1 MLSSV
6 FIRICCIYLLRLLNM
21 ISRELQNR
29 IMLLAIILYSAYMIV
44 DLGVNNSSNFWD
56 FEVYYHAAD
65 SEANVYSEGFAS
77 EMGDEHGALSY
88 KYPPLTKYLFVPFTM
103 LELKTAKLV
112 WFAIILIISG
122 MLVFVFSRIIKPNAP
137 SYIWLVLLFGFNA
150 CFYTSLQTG
159 NINVMVCL
167 LIYLAFV
174 YYLLGNYTLFVTFV
188 LAASVFKLTPLLFL
202 ALLWIDGERKHL
214 GISLFFTIVYLGLN
228 ALTPN
233 FNDFIESLMT
243 GSDERG
249 IVNPS
254 LYTFFGDIQM
264 YISDKL
270 NIGLV
275 WLDEALYVMAIVA
288 VGILSWKRLMSLESR
303 SDKFVLVLL
312 AGLLLLPR
320 IKNYEYTLLL
330 PIAMIMLIHW
340 KHYFNAGWALIIFV
354 LSAIRMS
361 APGTEFVFSLLWEYY
376 PLILLLFMW
385 YKHIAVEAPY
395 QLKPFSLRLQTRG

>member
-1 MLSSV
+1 
-6 FIRICCIYLLRLLNM
+6 
-21 ISRELQNR
+21 
-29 IMLLAIILYSAYMIV
+29 MIV
-44 DLGVNNSSNFWD
+44 DLGANNSSNFWD

-65 SEANVYSEGFAS
+65 SDANAYSEGFAS

-88 KYPPLTKYLFVPFTM
+88 KYPPLTKYVFVPFTM
-103 LELKTAKLV
+103 LDLKTAKLA

-122 MLVFVFSRIIKPNAP
+122 MLVFVFSRMIKPNAP

-159 NINVMVCL
+159 NVNMMVCL
-167 LIYLAFV
+167 LIYLAFG
-174 YYLLGNYTLFVTFV
+174 YYLLGNYTLFVTFI
-188 LAASVFKLTPLLFL
+188 LAASVFKLTPLLIL
-202 ALLWIDGERKHL
+202 VLLWIDGERKHL
-214 GISLFFTIVYLGLN
+214 RISLFFTIVYLGLN

-233 FNDFIESLMT
+233 FNDFIDSLMT

-249 IVNPS
+249 IINPS

-264 YISDKL
+264 YISYKL

-275 WLDEALYVMAIVA
+275 WLDEVLYLMAIVA
-288 VGILSWKRLMSLESR
+288 VGVLSWKRVMSLETK
-303 SDKFVLVLL
+303 SDKLVLVLL

-330 PIAMIMLIHW
+330 PIAMMMLMHW
-340 KHYFNAGWALIIFV
+340 KHYFNEGWVLIIFV
-354 LSAIRMS
+354 LSAIRMA
-361 APGTEFVFSLLWEYY
+361 APGTEFVFRLLWDYY
-376 PLILLLFMW
+376 PLILLVFMW